1 MERLGEIFTDDE
13 LYKELLFLNF
23 QDQYSQFKQQIK
35 KAPSSLII
43 INGKKE
49 AGVEMLMD
57 KLINP
62 IINQKRLPIDTS
74 LIIEL
79 NGKTGILSPVQIW
92 QELARYF
99 KVSEDQILSKIKE
112 KCLER
117 SIIMIFKIDN
127 DIPINFLNDIIIEVF
142 HPILENELEGNKC
155 LIFFLD
161 NKQQLSSFEHE
172 KCCKLSAK
180 KFTKKN
186 IENWID
192 EVEQKVSQ
200 EKLPATLL
208 TPAFLTANPQSIYR
222 DSKGGSPRLV
232 YQYIYQIFHIE
243 WFNSEVYRR
252 VV

>member
-1 MERLGEIFTDDE
+1 MGGEFTDHE
-13 LYKELLFLNF
+13 LYKELLLLNF
-23 QDQYSQFKQQIK
+23 QDQYSQFKQQIN
-35 KAPSSLII
+35 KAPASLII
-43 INGKKE
+43 INGEKK

-62 IINQKRLPIDTS
+62 VINQQRLSIDTS

-79 NGKTGILSPVQIW
+79 NGRTGILSPVQIW

-99 KVSEDQILSKIKE
+99 KVSEDKILSKIKE

-127 DIPINFLNDIIIEVF
+127 DIPITFLNDIIIEVF

-172 KCCKLSAK
+172 KFCKLSAK
-180 KFTKKN
+180 KFTQKN
-186 IENWID
+186 IEDWIND
-192 EVEQKVSQ
+192 VEQRFSPK
-200 EKLPATLL
+200 KLS
-208 TPAFLTANPQSIYR
+208 PAFSTADSKSIYQNNQR
-222 DSKGGSPRLV
+222 GNPHLV
-232 YQYIYQIFHIE
+232 YKDIYQIFDITWH
-243 WFNSEVYRR
+243 NSEVYRR
-252 VV
+252 VS